1 MEQPPLEE
9 SIRRESEE
17 AVRAIREK
25 EAAEIGELDAA
36 CAAGIED
43 FRKKTEAETRAKI
56 EHERSRLESKG
67 LLERRKLKLRGLEDF
82 IGRMVE
88 EAVGV
93 MRDDPRYKAFLLDRV
108 RDAAGEI
115 QSGMEVLLAKE
126 DLVLEQEV
134 VAAAK
139 ESGRPDAIVGEDP
152 AIRWGGCVIRDESAG
167 RIFNSA
173 IERVHYRRSA
183 TIRREITR
191 ILGGKGFSF

>member
-1 MEQPPLEE
+1 MEE

-25 EAAEIGELDAA
+25 EAAEIGELDAV

-43 FRKKTEAETRAKI
+43 FRKKTEAETRARI

-93 MRDDPRYKAFLLDRV
+93 MRDDARYKAFLLDRV

-115 QSGMEVLLAKE
+115 ETGMEVLLGKE
-126 DLVLEQEV
+126 DLVLEQEI

-139 ESGRPDAIVGEDP
+139 ESGREDAIVREDP

-167 RIFNSA
+167 RILNSA
-173 IERVHYRRSA
+173 IERIHYRRSA
-183 TIRREITR
+183 TIRREVTK
-191 ILGGKGFSF
+191 ILGGKDFSF

>member
-1 MEQPPLEE
+1 MEQPSLEE
-9 SIRRESEE
+9 SIRKESEE

-25 EAAEIGELDAA
+25 ETAEIEALDAA
-36 CAAGIED
+36 CAAEIEA
-43 FRKKTEAETRAKI
+43 FKKKLEAETGAKI
-56 EHERSRLESKG
+56 EQERSRLESKG

-108 RDAAGEI
+108 RHAAGEI
-115 QSGMEVLLAKE
+115 QTGMEVLLGRE
-126 DLVLEQEV
+126 DLVLEQEI

-139 ESGRPDAIVGEDP
+139 DSGRPDAIVRQDP

-173 IERVHYRRSA
+173 IERIHYRRSA
-183 TIRREITR
+183 TIRREVTK

>member
-25 EAAEIGELDAA
+25 ETAEIEELDAA
-36 CAAGIED
+36 CAAEIED
-43 FRKKTEAETRAKI
+43 FRKRTEAETRAKI
-56 EHERSRLESKG
+56 EQERSRLESKG
-67 LLERRKLKLRGLEDF
+67 LLERRKLKLKGLEEF

-93 MRDDPRYKAFLLDRV
+93 MRDDPRYKSFLLDRV
-108 RDAAGEI
+108 RHAACEI
-115 QSGMEVLLAKE
+115 ETGMEVLLGKE
-126 DLVLEQEV
+126 DLVLEQEI

-139 ESGRPDAIVGEDP
+139 ESGRADAIVREDP

-167 RIFNSA
+167 RILNSA
-173 IERVHYRRSA
+173 IERIHYRRSA
-183 TIRREITR
+183 TIRREVTR
-191 ILGGKGFSF
+191 ILGEKGFSF